1 MDRLKQASRKLDAAL
16 SRLDQAVAQS
26 AGPGGGGGDA
36 ELRAALDAAKAEH
49 KALRAAAGQVT
60 QRLDA
65 TVARLQ
71 KLLED

>member
-26 AGPGGGGGDA
+26 AGNGDA
-36 ELRAALDAAKAEH
+36 ELRAALDTAKAEH
-49 KALRAAAGQVT
+49 KALRDAAGQVT

-65 TVARLQ
+65 TVKRLH